1 MTHRYRS
8 VALTLVGALG
18 LATLGVGAVQA
29 GPPATLIVH
38 YAGPEEAMIEG
49 APLEGTASVTETG
62 SDEFGQWA
70 ELTFPSA
77 ADDSALGFRVAG
89 DSGYADDIRY
99 VWADG
104 DRAEAWI
111 IDGDPRA
118 YAQPQRVPDD
128 QLRVE
133 DRRAYVDVE
142 VLADLLGVGLTPGRN
157 GYQFDGYATDSL
169 DILTLT
175 RGRDYHEIAID
186 IDRFASN
193 ATGRMLTNYTNL
205 VFQDIDGV
213 RDGEDYFLSLA
224 SVERLLQVGTHIDN
238 SGTYLLDTLDVAH
251 DSLGTADP
259 EDLGFSADGL
269 ADLDR
274 FAQQQIAADWPGL
287 AVVVTKDGQTVL
299 ERAWGDA
306 LVSSTST
313 DSDGDLIGAEPL
325 PEADRIPATTD
336 TLWDLASNTKMYATN
351 YAIQRLV
358 SDGDL
363 DLDATIASFP
373 GWENFTDANSE
384 YTGKWTV
391 GGEGG
396 IDDVYTGKETIRLR
410 DLLNHRAGLI
420 PDPEYPN
427 LSSAGDLWYQTDD
440 PDDRT
445 GIIDAISRSP
455 LMYAPRTTFAYSD
468 VDYMILGLLV
478 EQVTG
483 QRLDVY
489 LEENFY
495 GPLGLENTTFN
506 PLEHGIDPSHVAATE
521 LNGNT
526 RDGNVSFG
534 EFDSGDPVPMRE
546 YTLQGE
552 VHDEKAW
559 YSMAGVAGHAGLF
572 STTSDMAVL
581 TQLMLNQGVYG
592 GQEYFDADVVEEF
605 LAPTPGNGSYGLGWR
620 LHTDGGQ
627 GYYYFNWGPSRYTYG
642 HQGWTGTLT
651 VIDPVHQMTITILTN
666 MRHAPVVD
674 PPNGFATGSMP
685 LANLVP
691 VSAYVYRAL
700 AGVGD
705 DYTVATSLENVA
717 GVEVPFGTSEAEALA
732 ALAPE
737 TTLTDSDGVTHEVPV
752 TWTLAGY
759 SGQTPGPV
767 QARGTT
773 ELPATVLQDGTDPIE
788 LEITST
794 VTVLAAS
801 PGDPDPTTD
810 PGGPTDPGTDPGEPT
825 DPGTDAPDPTD
836 PSGSSDAGPPSG
848 EDLPQ
853 TGASGT
859 SMLIGAAAVALLAGA
874 LLLTLRRLRHQR

>member
-1 MTHRYRS
+1 MTRPIRS

-18 LATLGVGAVQA
+18 LATLGAGAASA
-29 GPPATLIVH
+29 GPPATLVVH
-38 YAGPEEAMIEG
+38 YAGPGEPAIEG
-49 APLEGTASVTETG
+49 VALEGSASVTGTG
-62 SDEFGQWA
+62 SDEFGQWTQ
-70 ELTFPSA
+70 LTFPSA

-89 DSGYADDIRY
+89 DSAFAEDVRY

-104 DRAEAWI
+104 DQAETWV

-118 YAQPQRVPDD
+118 YAEPQRVPEE
-128 QLRVE
+128 QLRIE
-133 DRRAYVDVE
+133 NRRGYVDVD
-142 VLADLLGVGLTPGRN
+142 VLSDLLGVGVSTGRN
-157 GYQFDGYATDSL
+157 GYQFDGYATGSL

-175 RGRDYHEIAID
+175 RGRDYHEIAMD

-193 ATGRMLTNYTNL
+193 ATGRMLSNYTNL
-205 VFQDIDGV
+205 VFQDIDGIRV
-213 RDGEDYFLSLA
+213 GEDYFLSLA
-224 SVERLLQVGTHIDN
+224 SVERLLQIGTHIDH
-238 SGTYLLDTLDVAH
+238 SGTYLLDTLPVAH

-259 EDLGFSADGL
+259 EQLGFSADGL
-269 ADLDR
+269 ADLER
-274 FAQQQIAADWPGL
+274 FAQQQVDAGWPGL

-299 ERAWGDA
+299 EQAWGDA
-306 LVSSTST
+306 LVSSTGV
-313 DSDGDLIGAEPL
+313 DSDGTITEAAPL
-325 PEADRIPATTD
+325 PEADRVPATTD
-336 TLWDLASNTKMYATN
+336 TVWDLASNTKMYATN

-358 SDGDL
+358 SEGLL

-396 IDDVYTGKETIRLR
+396 IEAVYTGKETIRVR

-427 LSSAGDLWYQTDD
+427 LTSAGDLWYQTDD

-445 GIIDAISRSP
+445 GIIDAVSRTP

-478 EQVTG
+478 EQVSG
-483 QRLDVY
+483 QRLDAY

-495 GPLGLENTTFN
+495 GPLGLTDTMFN
-506 PLEHGIDPSHVAATE
+506 PLQHGIDASQVAATE

-534 EFDSGDPVPMRE
+534 EFEGGDPVPMRE

-581 TQLMLNQGVYG
+581 TQLMLNQGLYG
-592 GQEYFDADVVEEF
+592 GQEYFSADVVEEF

-620 LHTDGGQ
+620 LHTNGGQ

-666 MRHAPVVD
+666 MRHAPVVS
-674 PPNGFATGSMP
+674 PPNGFEAGSMP

-700 AGVGD
+700 TGIGD
-705 DYTVATSLENVA
+705 DYTVATALEDVT
-717 GVEVPFGTSEAEALA
+717 GIEVPFGTAEAD
-732 ALAPE
+732 ALAGLAPS
-737 TTLTDSDGVTHEVPV
+737 TTLTDSDGGTHEVPV
-752 TWTLAGY
+752 TWTLEGY
-759 SGQTPGPV
+759 SPQTPGTV
-767 QARGTT
+767 AASGIV
-773 ELPATVLQDGTDPIE
+773 ELPATVLQDSDDPITLE
-788 LEITST
+788 LTST
-794 VTVLAAS
+794 VTVLAEE
-801 PGDPDPTTD
+801 PVDPDPTDPGTPTNPTEPGDPTGPATDDTD
-810 PGGPTDPGTDPGEPT
+810 PTDPGEPT
-825 DPGTDAPDPTD
+825 GGH
-836 PSGSSDAGPPSG
+836 SAGG
-848 EDLPQ
+848 DLPQ

-859 SMLIGAAAVALLAGA
+859 GALIGAAAVALLAGA
-874 LLLTLRRLRHQR
+874 VLLILRRLRHQR